1 MPTTPNQAET
11 LTPKNRAAWR
21 KWLAKHHASKAG
33 IWLIYYKKAS
43 GITTL
48 SYAEAVEEALCFGW
62 IDSKAKPL
70 DEEKYMQYFGPRKAN
85 GGWSKVNKARIAQL
99 QADGLM
105 TEAGQQVIDAA
116 IANGTWTLL
125 DEIEELIIPADLAA
139 AFKKNKKAHT
149 YYDTLSRSDKRAIL
163 LWLIMAKRPETRAKR
178 IAEVVALAN
187 ESKKPKHLGEER

>member
-43 GITTL
+43 GIVTL
-48 SYAEAVEEALCFGW
+48 SYADAVEEALCYGW

-70 DEEKYMQYFGPRKAN
+70 DDEKYMQYFGPRKAN

-99 QADGLM
+99 QANGLM
-105 TEAGQQVIDAA
+105 TEAGKQVIDAA

-125 DEIEELIIPADLAA
+125 DEIEELIVPTDLAA
-139 AFKKNKKAHT
+139 AFKKNKKAHA
-149 YYDTLSRSDKRAIL
+149 YYDGLSRSNKRAIL
-163 LWLIMAKRPETRAKR
+163 LWLVMAKRPETRAKR
-178 IAEVVALAN
+178 IAEVIALAR
-187 ESKKPKHLGEER
+187 EGKKPKHLG

>member
-1 MPTTPNQAET
+1 MPTTTASADT

-21 KWLAKHHASKAG
+21 KWLQSNHNKVPG

-43 GITTL
+43 GTTTI

-70 DEEKYMQYFGPRKAN
+70 DEERYMQYFGPRKAN

-99 QADGLM
+99 QAAGLM
-105 TEAGQQVIDAA
+105 AEPGQQVIDAA

-125 DEIEELIIPADLAA
+125 DEIEELVIPTDLAA
-139 AFKKNKKAHT
+139 AFKKSKAAHT
-149 YYDTLSRSDKRAIL
+149 YYDSLSRSDKRAIL
-163 LWLIMAKRPETRAKR
+163 LWLVMAKRPETRAKR
-178 IAEVVALAN
+178 IAEVIALAK
-187 ESKKPKHLGEER
+187 EGKKPKHLG

>member
-1 MPTTPNQAET
+1 MLSNTNQPET

-21 KWLAKHHASKAG
+21 KWLAKHHDTAKG
-33 IWLIYYKKAS
+33 IWLIYYKKGS
-43 GITTL
+43 GITTV
-48 SYAEAVEEALCFGW
+48 SYVEAVEEALCFGW

-105 TEAGQQVIDAA
+105 TEAGQKVVDAA
-116 IANGTWTLL
+116 KANGTWELL
-125 DEIEELIIPADLAA
+125 DEIEELIMPAELAA

-149 YYDTLSRSDKRAIL
+149 CYETLSRSDKRAIL
-163 LWLIMAKRPETRAKR
+163 LWLVMAKRPETRAKR
-178 IAEVVALAN
+178 ITEVVALAS
-187 ESKKPKHLGEER
+187 EGKKPKHLG